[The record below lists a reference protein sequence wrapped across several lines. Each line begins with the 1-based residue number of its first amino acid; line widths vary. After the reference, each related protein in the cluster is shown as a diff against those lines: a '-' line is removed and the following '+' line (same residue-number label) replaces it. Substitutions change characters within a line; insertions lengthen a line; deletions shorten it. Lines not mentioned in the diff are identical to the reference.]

1 MTTSMQVSLREHQH
15 SLIRRLADCI
25 ETTWKQHLDLSPYNI
40 PEGLGYVEG
49 HLEGERLVIENHCY
63 QTPQFRKLHLE
74 LAQIGNNLDILH
86 CVMFPNPDY
95 LLPIFG
101 ADIVGARGSISAA
114 IADLSP
120 INRDRS
126 LPQKYQVALKTLP
139 TRQFSQPRELPPW
152 ADIFSDHCLFVR
164 PVDAQEEEAFLNRVQ
179 ELLTLHCRIA
189 SASTPTTSNLE
200 LVNVLEGQ
208 QRYCTQQ
215 QQNDK
220 TRRVLEKSF
229 GPEWTDRYMTTM
241 LFDCAA

>member
-1 MTTSMQVSLREHQH
+1 MTSSMQVSLREHQH

-74 LAQIGNNLDILH
+74 LAQVGNNLDILH
-86 CVMFPNPDY
+86 CVMFPNPEY

-126 LPQKYQVALKTLP
+126 LPKKYQIVLKTLP

-164 PVDAQEEEAFLNRVQ
+164 PVNAQEEEAFLNRVQ
-179 ELLTLHCRIA
+179 EFLTLHCQIA

-229 GPEWTDRYMTTM
+229 GSEWTDRYMTTM